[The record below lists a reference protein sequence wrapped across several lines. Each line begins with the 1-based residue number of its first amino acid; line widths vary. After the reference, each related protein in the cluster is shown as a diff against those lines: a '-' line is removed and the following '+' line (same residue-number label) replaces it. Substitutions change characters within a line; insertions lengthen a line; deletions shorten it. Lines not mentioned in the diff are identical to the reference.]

1 MPADEQ
7 DPKSGVCCRRSYD
20 RHREGRPSSQTDHET
35 PRRGGIVK
43 GRRWALRGSVLGL
56 SLLPLL
62 STSGSAQAILNVER
76 LQSSEVEGAHGELNV
91 RANVSAGNTDLFQIG
106 GTLGAGYKASRNWTR
121 LFLGMERL
129 RKNDAN
135 LVDNR
140 YLHLRYNFF
149 FAEGVRSFHFVQVQT
164 NQNLLLRRRWLVGT
178 GLRVRALGGKGKELE
193 IGSGLMYEAE
203 TLRRSALDAGEDPE
217 TRTVRVSNLLVGSW
231 SPREGA
237 RLVGVAYYQPDVGNF
252 SDYRLLGEAGL
263 SVDFTRSIQLELSL
277 NWRHDSRAPGTLKED
292 DVALNTGI
300 TYRLR

>member
-1 MPADEQ
+1 M
-7 DPKSGVCCRRSYD
+7 RREVG
-20 RHREGRPSSQTDHET
+20 EGE
-35 PRRGGIVK
+35 RRGGIVRD
-43 GRRWALRGSVLGL
+43 GRWVFRGCVLGL
-56 SLLPLL
+56 FLLLLL
-62 STSGSAQAILNVER
+62 STTGRAQAILNVER

-91 RANVSAGNTDLFQIG
+91 RANVSAGNTDIVQIG
-106 GTLGAGYKASRNWTR
+106 GTLGAGFKASRHWTR
-121 LFLGMERL
+121 IFLGMERL

-140 YLHLRYNFF
+140 YLHLRYNYLFT
-149 FAEGVRSFHFVQVQT
+149 ERVRSFHFVQLQT

-178 GLRVRALGGKGKELE
+178 GLRVRALGGAGKKLE

-203 TLRRSALDAGEDPE
+203 TLRRSALEAGEDPE

-237 RLVGVAYYQPDVGNF
+237 QLMGVVYYQPDVGHV

-300 TYRLR
+300 IYRLR